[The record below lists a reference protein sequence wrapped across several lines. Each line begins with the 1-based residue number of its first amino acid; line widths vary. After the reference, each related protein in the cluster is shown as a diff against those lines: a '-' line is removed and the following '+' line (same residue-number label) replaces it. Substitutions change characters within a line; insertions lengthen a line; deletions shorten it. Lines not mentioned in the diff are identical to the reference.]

1 MNKNFK
7 CIIFDL
13 DGTLIDSGP
22 DLLNS
27 LNHVLKIEGLEK
39 VSKNVLGN
47 LVGGGAEVMIR
58 KGFQHLGFNFD
69 ESKMNGY
76 VSDFLEFYMKNCINE
91 TKLYDD
97 VESTLKYFC
106 DKKIKICICTNKK
119 QYLTD
124 KIISGFNIG
133 KYFELVLGSS
143 EKMRLK
149 PDQEMLKYCIDYTK
163 YNPEQCI
170 MIGDSDNDIV
180 PANELGIL
188 SVYVNYGYGTLSK
201 NVKPNYEVKSVK
213 EIIQVLEN

>member
-58 KGFQHLGFNFD
+58 KGFQHLGFNID
-69 ESKMNGY
+69 ESKMNRY
-76 VSDFLEFYMKNCINE
+76 VRDFLEFYMKNCINE

-106 DKKIKICICTNKK
+106 DNNVKICICTNKK

>member
-76 VSDFLEFYMKNCINE
+76 VSDF
-91 TKLYDD
+91 
-97 VESTLKYFC
+97 
-106 DKKIKICICTNKK
+106 
-119 QYLTD
+119 
-124 KIISGFNIG
+124 
-133 KYFELVLGSS
+133 
-143 EKMRLK
+143 
-149 PDQEMLKYCIDYTK
+149 
-163 YNPEQCI
+163 
-170 MIGDSDNDIV
+170 
-180 PANELGIL
+180 
-188 SVYVNYGYGTLSK
+188 
-201 NVKPNYEVKSVK
+201 
-213 EIIQVLEN
+213 